1 MAPDRALAHFWYYPT
16 TLLATL
22 VVMGDRS
29 GRVGAP
35 ARLAHTVRTRKAQA
49 TEQIATVELEKLLD
63 ISSRAGNAA
72 PVAPVAPDEVEII
85 REAPPKKFADSSA
98 VGKPAL
104 AVPVPVYEDP
114 VPIHEEPEED
124 DLAIPI
130 ELAPTVQL
138 SAVDP
143 ALLPPVE
150 AAPAAAPSR
159 RLWWLTLL
167 VALIA
172 SGVIAAR
179 MFGL

>member
-1 MAPDRALAHFWYYPT
+1 
-16 TLLATL
+16 
-22 VVMGDRS
+22 MGERS

-35 ARLAHTVRTRKAQA
+35 ARLAHTVRTRKPQA

-63 ISSRAGNAA
+63 ISAQAGNAQ
-72 PVAPVAPDEVEII
+72 PVPPVERDEVEII
-85 REAPPKKFADSSA
+85 REAPAAPKKFAESSG

-104 AVPVPVYEDP
+104 AVPVPVYE
-114 VPIHEEPEED
+114 ED
-124 DLAIPI
+124 DLAIPVDVAAPVVQSRPVALVI
-130 ELAPTVQL
+130 E
-138 SAVDP
+138 P
-143 ALLPPVE
+143 APVE
-150 AAPAAAPSR
+150 VAPVAEPARSR

>member
-1 MAPDRALAHFWYYPT
+1 MAPARALARFWYTPT

-22 VVMGDRS
+22 VLMGERS

-104 AVPVPVYEDP
+104 AVPVPVYEEPLPAFED
-114 VPIHEEPEED
+114 EPEED

-143 ALLPPVE
+143 ALLPE
-150 AAPAAAPSR
+150 AAPATAPSR